1 MALGALIAAYAE
13 DDSGSLRA
21 LLPIAGRTLL
31 EYQARCASAA
41 GAAPIV
47 VIVERIPIALNE
59 VLQKLQQ
66 DGLPVVTVT
75 DGAA

>member
-1 MALGALIAAYAE
+1 MALGALIAAYQE

-31 EYQARCASAA
+31 EYQVRCAAAA

-47 VIVERIPIALNE
+47 VIVERIPIALNQAIE
-59 VLQKLQQ
+59 ALQH
-66 DGLPVVTVT
+66 DGLPVITVS
-75 DGAA
+75 DV